1 MSRWLAGRT
10 SGSWWWRTRSRIAR
24 RSSSGLSREGFVVD
38 VAADG
43 PEGLRRFIDH
53 PPDIVLLDLLLPG
66 HARHRGVPTD
76 ADVSPVPIVMVS
88 AVGAELDVVLGL
100 ELGAAGY
107 VTKPFRLRELV
118 ARMQAILRRVSP
130 ARVPGARAGTEWAR
144 RRPRVRS
151 TRRTADVDLRS
162 GRPSTS
168 CAGRSPSGVDPSTS
182 PAANSTCSPCCSP
195 RSRRVRTREELID
208 LLWPDRFL
216 SDSRTLDT
224 HIHRLRAKLEPDPAE
239 PRYIV
244 TVRGVGFRLDPD
256 GSRPAPPA
264 RHGLRPD
271 LPDQPHPAS

>member
-1 MSRWLAGRT
+1 VNLVAVSENIRVLVVEDEESYRQALA
-10 SGSWWWRTRSRIAR
+10 
-24 RSSSGLSREGFVVD
+24 SGLSREGFVVD

-43 PEGLRRFIDH
+43 PEGLRRFIDQ

-66 HARHRGVPTD
+66 MHGTEVCRRMREINA
-76 ADVSPVPIVMVS
+76 VPIVMVS

-130 ARVPGARAGTEWAR
+130 PELPALELEPDREEADRDYLDAALADITFGAVSVDFVR
-144 RRPRVRS
+144 REVSVEGHPVHLS
-151 TRRTADVDLRS
+151 RREFDLLAVLLT
-162 GRPSTS
+162 P
-168 CAGRSPSGVDPSTS
+168 V
-182 PAANSTCSPCCSP
+182 
-195 RSRRVRTREELID
+195 RRVRTREELID

-239 PRYIV
+239 PRFIV

-264 RHGLRPD
+264 RNGLRPD
-271 LPDQPHPAS
+271 VPDQPATAAS

>member
-1 MSRWLAGRT
+1 VSLVAVSENIRVLVVEDEESYRQALV
-10 SGSWWWRTRSRIAR
+10 
-24 RSSSGLSREGFVVD
+24 SGLSREGFVVD

-43 PEGLRRFIDH
+43 PEGLRRFIERL
-53 PPDIVLLDLLLPG
+53 PDIVLLDLLLPG
-66 HARHRGVPTD
+66 MHGTEVCRRMREI
-76 ADVSPVPIVMVS
+76 SPVPIVMVS

-130 ARVPGARAGTEWAR
+130 PELPALELEPDRTEGEGDYLDDAPADIAFGAVSVDFVR
-144 RRPRVRS
+144 REV
-151 TRRTADVDLRS
+151 TVDGEPVHL
-162 GRPSTS
+162 
-168 CAGRSPSGVDPSTS
+168 
-182 PAANSTCSPCCSP
+182 
-195 RSRRVRTREELID
+195 SRREFDLLAVLLTPVRLVRAREELID

-239 PRYIV
+239 PRFIV

-264 RHGLRPD
+264 RQGLRPEV
-271 LPDQPHPAS
+271 PDQPATAAS

>member
-1 MSRWLAGRT
+1 VNLVAVSENIRVLVVEDEESYRQALA
-10 SGSWWWRTRSRIAR
+10 
-24 RSSSGLSREGFVVD
+24 SGLSREGFVVD

-43 PEGLRRFIDH
+43 PEGLRRFIDQ

-66 HARHRGVPTD
+66 MHGTEVCRRMREISA
-76 ADVSPVPIVMVS
+76 VPIVMVS

-130 ARVPGARAGTEWAR
+130 PELPALELDPDPEE
-144 RRPRVRS
+144 
-151 TRRTADVDLRS
+151 
-162 GRPSTS
+162 
-168 CAGRSPSGVDPSTS
+168 AGRYYLDAALADITFGAVSVDFVRREVSVEGHPVHLSRREFDLLAVLLT
-182 PAANSTCSPCCSP
+182 PV
-195 RSRRVRTREELID
+195 RRVRTREELID

-239 PRYIV
+239 PRFIV

-264 RHGLRPD
+264 PSGLRPD
-271 LPDQPHPAS
+271 VPDQPATAAS